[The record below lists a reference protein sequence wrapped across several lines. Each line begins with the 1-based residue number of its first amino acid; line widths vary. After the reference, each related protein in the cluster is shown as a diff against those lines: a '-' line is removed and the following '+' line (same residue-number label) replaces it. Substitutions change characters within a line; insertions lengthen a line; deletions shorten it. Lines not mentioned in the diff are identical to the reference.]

1 MLLLSQVIKVHEAFK
16 WPLTTSG
23 KVNRSELLRWWLT
36 NRSEVQ
42 EECSGGCEERRRTI
56 KVAELQPVV
65 DETLHNVVTAILA
78 TRSLCLSKKASNM
91 LNLWAQRSLPA
102 SFEHLSFG
110 DLGGD
115 SLSAIE
121 VCFAFVWAG
130 IFRTLGLPA

>member
-1 MLLLSQVIKVHEAFK
+1 MHEAFT

-23 KVNRSELLRWWLT
+23 KINRSELLRRWLT

-42 EECSGGCEERRRTI
+42 EECSGGYKERRRTI
-56 KVAELQPVV
+56 KVHELQPVV
-65 DETLHNVVTAILA
+65 DETLRNIVTAILA

-121 VCFAFVWAG
+121 VCLAFVWARV
-130 IFRTLGLPA
+130 IRMFSVPT